1 MKSVVIHSNHPNDEN
16 NTSLMLMLLDA
27 GFGNRRHIRE
37 LKCQCRVPITQF
49 SWHTQSTTVLTTLDI
64 HFLSASEYTP
74 SKRNAIEAA
83 FLFKLFA
90 AKFVRVY
97 TKGDVIATV
106 VLNGLKNGHTVERY
120 RLREL
125 ELSCGKSDGFVCWTA
140 FSPGRTANSHR
151 LELKA
156 WKLPYLDTAD
166 SLRGSRLVS
175 MSAIAGGRAGAAGN
189 TPCPYHSGEPAMQW
203 NLAQWVNSRWERD
216 ASGA

>member
-1 MKSVVIHSNHPNDEN
+1 MI
-16 NTSLMLMLLDA
+16 MLLDA
-27 GFGNRRHIRE
+27 VFGNRRHIRE

-49 SWHTQSTTVLTTLDI
+49 SRHMQSTTVLTTLDI

-83 FLFKLFA
+83 FLFELFA

-97 TKGDVIATV
+97 TKDDVIATV

-125 ELSCGKSDGFVCWTA
+125 KLSCGKSYGFVCWTA
-140 FSPGRTANSHR
+140 FSPGMTANSHR

-156 WKLPYLDTAD
+156 WKLPDLDTAD
-166 SLRGSRLVS
+166 CEDLAV
-175 MSAIAGGRAGAAGN
+175 AGGRAGAAGN
-189 TPCPYHSGEPAMQW
+189 TPGPSHSGEPAMQW
-203 NLAQWVNSRWERD
+203 NLAQWINSWWERD